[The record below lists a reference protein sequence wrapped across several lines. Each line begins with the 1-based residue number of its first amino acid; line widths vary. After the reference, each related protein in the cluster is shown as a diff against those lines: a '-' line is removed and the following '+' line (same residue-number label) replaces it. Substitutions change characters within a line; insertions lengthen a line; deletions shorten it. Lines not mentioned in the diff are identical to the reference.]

1 MIEVASFVEDLRLI
15 FYIKEIH
22 AHKRRIKHWFH
33 KKHLF
38 AVRLFLASY
47 ESVECNGTDDEQAHN
62 NLLPNARNCEN
73 VKTVVDNAD
82 DDEECTCGNIGCS
95 ETRCSGK
102 RLEYLAERYFP
113 DVSIREVFKYHGNS
127 PIILKFVKDLAIP
140 IATEIN
146 ILDPDYSIIAGGVTF
161 MEGFP
166 KDVLLKAVHEKVRK
180 PYPEENLE
188 IMFTEHDQQ
197 SGIYGSGIYAH
208 QMLKNII

>member
-1 MIEVASFVEDLRLI
+1 M
-15 FYIKEIH
+15 
-22 AHKRRIKHWFH
+22 
-33 KKHLF
+33 
-38 AVRLFLASY
+38 
-47 ESVECNGTDDEQAHN
+47 
-62 NLLPNARNCEN
+62 RN
-73 VKTVVDNAD
+73 VPAA
-82 DDEECTCGNIGCS
+82 I
-95 ETRCSGK
+95 CSGK

-127 PIILKFVKDLAIP
+127 PIILKYVKDLAIP